1 MSTDVVQSFL
11 RCVDRGGVVGC
22 IGGECRPRRVSSG
35 ESCRCTPLCLCA
47 VRNTHSLCAI
57 AGTWHNLAHTRHI
70 AGWSDTQLAEHG
82 LQLEPGGAAGR
93 SQDRGPDGETEGRR
107 GYWGGGEE
115 GLGGSWGRLATLC
128 LQPSLANMSAMPPQ
142 DLTHIDKYPTNDT
155 P

>member
-1 MSTDVVQSFL
+1 MSTVVVQSFL
-11 RCVDRGGVVGC
+11 RCVDRGGVAGC

-35 ESCRCTPLCLCA
+35 EPCRCTPLCLCV

-115 GLGGSWGRLATLC
+115 GLGGLWGETRYIVPATLSC
-128 LQPSLANMSAMPPQ
+128 QYVCNATSRPH
-142 DLTHIDKYPTNDT
+142 TY
-155 P
+155 

>member
-1 MSTDVVQSFL
+1 MVNVGHAEYRAGSLAGALRSVCVFPVCVRCAIPT
-11 RCVDRGGVVGC
+11 RCVQL
-22 IGGECRPRRVSSG
+22 RPLG
-35 ESCRCTPLCLCA
+35 T
-47 VRNTHSLCAI
+47 
-57 AGTWHNLAHTRHI
+57 TWHNLAHTGHI
-70 AGWSDTQLAEHG
+70 AGWSGTQLAEHG

>member
-1 MSTDVVQSFL
+1 MVNVGHAEYRAGSLAGAL
-11 RCVDRGGVVGC
+11 RSVCVFPV
-22 IGGECRPRRVSSG
+22 
-35 ESCRCTPLCLCA
+35 CA

-70 AGWSDTQLAEHG
+70 AGWSDAQLAEHG

-107 GYWGGGEE
+107 GYWGGREE

-142 DLTHIDKYPTNDT
+142 DLTHIDKYPANDT